1 MNAEVADRLSA
12 IVDRLRSAGWKERE
26 AIKAELLAAAQAEA
40 DVRGVLEFLD
50 AAKKDL
56 SLELRW
62 EIDEVIEAVT
72 PPPVVTEKP
81 PEPKK
86 EEAPFDPNKP
96 ITQDDLNLVY
106 DDPRGLMLY
115 KTKRGPERWFATQVD
130 PYTHRPQTF
139 ELSPAE
145 ITQLKNQL
153 AKSPYWVLGSGS
165 AG

>member
-1 MNAEVADRLSA
+1 MQAGVADRLTA
-12 IVDRLRSAGWKERE
+12 IVTRLKEASWKERE
-26 AIKAELLAAAQAEA
+26 AIKAELLSAAKAES
-40 DVRGVLEFLD
+40 DFRGVKEHLE

-62 EIDEVIEAVT
+62 EVDEVIEAVT
-72 PPPVVTEKP
+72 PPPPAPDKP
-81 PEPKK
+81 KEEPKK
-86 EEAPFDPNKP
+86 EEPFDPNKP

-139 ELSPAE
+139 ELHANE
-145 ITQLKNQL
+145 ITQLKQQL

-165 AG
+165 VG

>member
-12 IVDRLRSAGWKERE
+12 IVGRLRSAGWKDRE
-26 AIKAELLAAAQAEA
+26 SIKAELLSAAKAEP

-50 AAKKDL
+50 AAKKEL

-62 EIDEVIEAVT
+62 EVDEVIEAVT
-72 PPPVVTEKP
+72 PPPPAAEKP
-81 PEPKK
+81 KEEPKK
-86 EEAPFDPNKP
+86 EEPFDPNKP

-139 ELSPAE
+139 ELNPNE
-145 ITQLKNQL
+145 ITQLKSQL

-165 AG
+165 VG